1 MPPIVNSTSDLIHD
15 YFDMDAYPADPVQ
28 ARGRVVVATGTVT
41 NLSTDLNTSKYH
53 LVDLPS
59 SCILHPDTFFD
70 VENDGFAQIVIGTE
84 SDTDAL
90 VDVAKSGGNTI
101 TPIAKGD
108 ANHGKRLWEVLG
120 LAKDPG
126 GNIGLWKHAEADA
139 AGVGSMPFQIHYIT
153 A

>member
-1 MPPIVNSTSDLIHD
+1 MAVVNSKSDLIHD
-15 YFDMDAYPADPVQ
+15 FYDVDSHPADAGQ
-28 ARGRVVVATGTVT
+28 ARGRLVIATGILI
-41 NLSTDLNTSKYH
+41 NAATDSDTSKYH

-90 VDVAKSGGNTI
+90 VDVAKSAGNLHS
-101 TPIAKGD
+101 PIAKGD

-120 LAKDPG
+120 LASDPG
-126 GNIGLWKHAEADA
+126 GNIGIWKHAEANA
-139 AGVGSMPFQIHYIT
+139 AGAGNMPFQIHYIT

>member
-1 MPPIVNSTSDLIHD
+1 MAVETGSSDLIHD
-15 YFDMDAYPADPVQ
+15 YYDMESYAPDPVQ
-28 ARGRVVVATGTVT
+28 ARGRLVIATGTVANAAADS
-41 NLSTDLNTSKYH
+41 NLSKYH

-59 SCILHPDTFFD
+59 NCILHFDTFFD
-70 VENDGFAQIVIGTE
+70 VAADGFAQIVIGTE
-84 SDTDAL
+84 TDTDAL
-90 VDVAKSGGNTI
+90 VDVAKSAGALHS
-101 TPIAKGD
+101 PIAKGD

-139 AGVGSMPFQIHYIT
+139 AAAGNMPFQIHYIT

>member
-1 MPPIVNSTSDLIHD
+1 MAVENGSSDLIHD
-15 YFDMDAYPADPVQ
+15 FYDMDDYPADPVQ
-28 ARGRVVVATGTVT
+28 ARGRLVIATGTVANAAADS
-41 NLSTDLNTSKYH
+41 NLSKYH

-59 SCILHPDTFFD
+59 NCILHFDTFFD
-70 VENDGFAQIVIGTE
+70 VAADGFAQIVIGTE
-84 SDTDAL
+84 TDTDAL
-90 VDVAKSGGNTI
+90 VDVAKSAGALHN
-101 TPIAKGD
+101 PIAKGD

-139 AGVGSMPFQIHYIT
+139 AAAGSMPFQIHYIT

>member
-1 MPPIVNSTSDLIHD
+1 MAVVKSTSDLIHD
-15 YFDMDAYPADPVQ
+15 YFDMDAYPPDPVQ
-28 ARGRVVVATGTVT
+28 ARGRLVIATGTVT
-41 NLSTDLNTSKYH
+41 NLATDSTLSQYH

-90 VDVAKSGGNTI
+90 VDVLKSAGNTI
-101 TPIAKGD
+101 SPVAKGD
-108 ANHGKRLWEVLG
+108 ANHSKRLWEVLG
-120 LAKDPG
+120 LAADPG
-126 GNIGLWKHAEADA
+126 GNIGIWKHAEAA
-139 AGVGSMPFQIHYIT
+139 ATAAGSMPFQIHYIT